1 MAMPGINPY
10 AIQMQQLQRRQALAD
25 ALMQQSQQ
33 PLDTQFTGGQTSVAV
48 RRSPFESLAK
58 IAQAGAGAYIQNKN
72 DQKYQDIATQM
83 GAAQHAILA
92 GTPGDSGYP
101 SSPTTAPAGSSG
113 AAPTSGTPSDAGVP
127 PAPSAN
133 APTQQN
139 LPPALLTNPGYSPPP
154 PPPAIPAPQPAAP
167 QGGGFGGPTL
177 PQILDWS
184 QNAINYGIDPK
195 VVEIAASARA
205 PTPEMRNIAAVY
217 GNSPQARAALERT
230 VNPAVATNA
239 NSPLARFNPATG
251 QYETAYAPPD
261 ISKGIAPVITN
272 GQITG
277 VTKLPGSEE
286 VNAGQA
292 AATTAATQANT
303 PKWID
308 DPLHPGQGR
317 YIYPTP
323 PAYAGGVNDV
333 GSIGRQPR
341 QTIPTPAG
349 AVPATTVG
357 SGPNAT
363 PAPARVPTAA
373 DLEGQK
379 VGAKTGQDYAADIT
393 AKAADAMAG
402 KRTLS
407 EMTNLLQGFTPG
419 AGAPILTKLGAA
431 AQAMGADP
439 ATVQKLTSIN
449 PGDAEAFQKGTAALA
464 GEAAKQVTNRVT
476 QTEFKVFLANNP
488 NWMMTP
494 NGIKRVMDFMGKGFD
509 QQIDMQQQFADWS
522 KGAPPDRWGID
533 FPAEYNKR
541 QLAAISAGKTNSA
554 PAPFTA
560 TKTSTDIANSAGA
573 PVALKS
579 KADYDA
585 LPSGKNIKFVG
596 PDGITYVKP

>member
-1 MAMPGINPY
+1 MAMPAINPY

-33 PLDTQFTGGQTSVAV
+33 PLDTQYTEGANSVAV
-48 RRSPFESLAK
+48 RRSPFEALAK
-58 IAQAGAGAYIQNKN
+58 VAQAAGGAFIQNKN

-83 GAAQHAILA
+83 MGAQQRALQGLA
-92 GTPGDSGYP
+92 GDTG
-101 SSPTTAPAGSSG
+101 APAGSSG
-113 AAPTSGTPSDAGVP
+113 APPAAGLPSDAGVP
-127 PAPSAN
+127 PTPSAT
-133 APTQQN
+133 APTN
-139 LPPALLTNPGYSPPP
+139 LPPPLLTNPGYSPPP
-154 PPPAIPAPQPAAP
+154 VPAPPSSAP
-167 QGGGFGGPTL
+167 TAPSGGGFGGPSL
-177 PQILDWS
+177 AQILSSS
-184 QNAINYGIDPK
+184 QDAINYGVDPK

-205 PTPEMRNIAAVY
+205 PTTEMRNIAAIY
-217 GNSPQARAALERT
+217 GNSPEARAALERT

-303 PKWID
+303 PKWVD
-308 DPLHPGQGR
+308 DPIHPGQGR
-317 YIYPTP
+317 YVYPTP
-323 PAYAGGVNDV
+323 PAYGGGVNDL
-333 GSIGRQPR
+333 GGIGRTPKPVI
-341 QTIPTPAG
+341 QTAAG

-357 SGPNAT
+357 TGPNAT

-407 EMTNLLQGFTPG
+407 EMDNLLQGFTPG
-419 AGAPILTKLGAA
+419 AGAPLLTKLGAA

-509 QQIDMQQQFADWS
+509 QQIDMQQQFASWS

-541 QLAAISAGKTNSA
+541 QLAAINAGQTNSVPSA
-554 PAPFTA
+554 FAS
-560 TKTSTDIANSAGA
+560 TKTSTDIAKSTGA
-573 PVALKS
+573 SVSVAS
-579 KADYDA
+579 KAEFDK
-585 LPSGKNIKFVG
+585 LPKGTKFVG
-596 PDGITYVKP
+596 PDGIAYVKP